1 MIDLARFRIISA
13 VPSTSAGLVYGRA
26 ALLGLTSGEQS
37 CITAYPKCPRSED
50 DLLYYLNNHR
60 GGFFRF
66 FNGGAAFGDDVNNQY
81 NPNPYTYT
89 SSSYPQQQQQ
99 QQHSQYPQ
107 HQQQPAYQHSPQVNQ
122 QPQPQQQPQ
131 LQQNL
136 AAFQSIAEAIN
147 QSGGINLSNLGA
159 NANLLGNLAGLLG
172 GGGGGGGAGGGSGG
186 SSILE
191 NLSDFLGGGAAPATT
206 TPSPAAGIS
215 DLVGNLLTGFI
226 GNRFSG
232 RKVSKRSISWPEDDR
247 LDLEDVEPAKKES
260 SFKRK
265 LKTTLKKPKI
275 EDGDDEVEGRIINSK
290 PQIYSNGNV
299 EDNDGPT
306 KFSFFSHSGNKKG
319 RYQNYEPTEANSES
333 VRFESGADRDVY
345 RIPSYNRVP
354 QQVNFRDEDDQPA
367 SQISR
372 PRPGPFFPGG
382 SVNTFNREQS
392 HKMIFP
398 DRTGTGNLKFDNDEF
413 ESVPNNRFGKI
424 LNYGNNDNRYRPSFS
439 GSSQQNQNQI
449 SFGDGSS
456 SGASNNY
463 NYNNNNDR
471 YSFAQR
477 PTNTYASS
485 QQSDSYHRPTT
496 SSYYQSNRYGNQNQ
510 IYNSQN
516 SGHYPS
522 TNRYSGNQSN
532 RGDSNSSQ
540 NVYVTN
546 SKGVIEYYINP
557 QGKKVYV

>member
-1 MIDLARFRIISA
+1 MIRFRIISA

-37 CITAYPKCPRSED
+37 CTTAYPKCPRSED

-89 SSSYPQQQQQ
+89 SAHYPQE
-99 QQHSQYPQ
+99 QHSTYPQ

-122 QPQPQQQPQ
+122 PQLQPQPQQQQQ

-159 NANLLGNLAGLLG
+159 NSNLLGNLASLLG
-172 GGGGGGGAGGGSGG
+172 GGGGGGGGGSGG

-191 NLSDFLGGGAAPATT
+191 NLSDFLGGGAAPVTT

-232 RKVSKRSISWPEDDR
+232 RKVSKRSISWPEDDEFH
-247 LDLEDVEPAKKES
+247 LEDVEPTKKGS

-265 LKTTLKKPKI
+265 FKTTLKKPKT
-275 EDGDDEVEGRIINSK
+275 EDVDDVVEGRIINSK
-290 PQIYSNGNV
+290 PQIFSNENV
-299 EDNDGPT
+299 QDNDGPT
-306 KFSFFSHSGNKKG
+306 KFTFFSHRGNKKG
-319 RYQNYEPTEANSES
+319 RYQNHEPTEASSES
-333 VRFESGADRDVY
+333 VRFEGGADRNVF
-345 RIPSYNRVP
+345 RIPSYNRAP

-372 PRPGPFFPGG
+372 PGPFFPAG
-382 SVNTFNREQS
+382 SINTFNREQS

-398 DRTGTGNLKFDNDEF
+398 DRTGAGNLKFDNDGF

-439 GSSQQNQNQI
+439 GSNQQNQNQI
-449 SFGDGSS
+449 SFGDSSS

-463 NYNNNNDR
+463 NYNNNDR
-471 YSFAQR
+471 DSFAQK
-477 PTNTYASS
+477 PSNTYASS
-485 QQSDSYHRPTT
+485 QQSDSYYRPTT
-496 SSYYQSNRYGNQNQ
+496 NSYYQSNRYGNQNR
-510 IYNSQN
+510 IYNSQVKLQRH
-516 SGHYPS
+516 SL
-522 TNRYSGNQSN
+522 
-532 RGDSNSSQ
+532 
-540 NVYVTN
+540 TN
-546 SKGVIEYYINP
+546 SHTLGTLSILHKIILGRN
-557 QGKKVYV
+557 